1 MGALAVE
8 KLNISPKFD
17 KTKSIDESIACCSMM
32 IDTISDEHDQAA
44 MRLVVKCLYNSMAIT
59 INKLI
64 EQNTSPVQPVTKQN
78 ADDRNGL

>member
-1 MGALAVE
+1 
-8 KLNISPKFD
+8 
-17 KTKSIDESIACCSMM
+17 M

-44 MRLVVKCLYNSMAIT
+44 MRLVVKCLYNSMAIA

-78 ADDRNGL
+78 ANDRNGL